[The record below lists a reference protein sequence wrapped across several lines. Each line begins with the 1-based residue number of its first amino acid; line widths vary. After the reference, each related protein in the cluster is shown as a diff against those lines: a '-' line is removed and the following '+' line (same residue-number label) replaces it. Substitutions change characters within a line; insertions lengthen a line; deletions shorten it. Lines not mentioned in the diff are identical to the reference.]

1 MQYLDLPLDQIY
13 TQARLRAADP
23 AKVAELANSIALTGL
38 TNPITVAPAESSG
51 YYKGQHK
58 LIAGL
63 HRLQAITSLGWQ
75 TIPALTAEIKDEDT
89 QRLVE
94 IHENL
99 ARAELTAFDRARFLF
114 EAKQLYERLNPA
126 AKWGGDYRWRQKQA
140 NTDTFQSHLIPS
152 ADQNSSE
159 ASQNQEDTRQEA
171 HDGPLGNVSQQIR
184 TNAFLA
190 EKTKLSEK
198 TVKRDL
204 ALYKKLAPLQKD
216 ISGTALAHDRKALS
230 ALAKLYKDSK
240 AQRKLLNQLLGAGGA
255 NTTLAPRKLTQAP
268 TKPNPLATIRAA
280 IAELDDQQRNSLFL
294 QLTEEYQ
301 AEVMGAAWPLF
312 EQGKMFK
319 HYA

>member
-38 TNPITVAPAESSG
+38 TNPITVAPAETSG

-75 TIPALTAEIKDEDT
+75 NIPTLIAEIKDEDT

-126 AKWGGDYRWRQKQA
+126 TKWGGDRHSVKFNSIRSQKETA
-140 NTDTFQSHLIPS
+140 ENKG
-152 ADQNSSE
+152 
-159 ASQNQEDTRQEA
+159 NQKDMLQ
-171 HDGPLGNVSQQIR
+171 VSNDYQLENNNQQIR
-184 TNAFLA
+184 TTAFLA
-190 EKTKLSEK
+190 EKSKLSEVSVQK
-198 TVKRDL
+198 DL

-230 ALAKLYKDSK
+230 ALAKLHKDSK
-240 AQRKLLNQLLGAGGA
+240 AQRKLLNQLLGAGSI
-255 NTTLAPRKLTQAP
+255 NTPTAPRKLTQAP
-268 TKPNPLATIRAA
+268 TKPSPLTTIRAA

>member
-1 MQYLDLPLDQIY
+1 MQYLDIPLAQIY

-38 TNPITVAPAESSG
+38 TNPITVAPAETSG

-63 HRLQAITSLGWQ
+63 HRLQAATSLGWQ

-99 ARAELTAFDRARFLF
+99 ARAELSAFDRARFLF

-126 AKWGGDYRWRQKQA
+126 AKWGTNRFTNKSA
-140 NTDTFQSHLIPS
+140 ACQSHLIPS

-159 ASQNQEDTRQEA
+159 ASQNQADKGRVR
-171 HDGPLGNVSQQIR
+171 HDGELYNQNQQIR
-184 TNAFLA
+184 TTAFLA
-190 EKTKLSEK
+190 EKAKLAER
-198 TVKRDL
+198 TIERDL

-240 AQRKLLNQLLGAGGA
+240 AQRKLLNQLLGAGSI
-255 NTTLAPRKLTQAP
+255 NTPTAPRKLTQAP